1 MFQQITHGIPGSKN
15 KHESDIPTFS
25 IQSTIEQ
32 YYLVRAQVI
41 DELHNQGESELQSLL
56 PEMTEKLCRKMEKR
70 FILYG
75 KVRLEKDTSLLHLND
90 QQWLDM
96 TVELAR
102 YLLDEYQYKTDWNSL
117 NTAVRLSEYLLN
129 NLNVNT
135 ASPKG
140 LAALLQREL
149 QIIQQINA
157 GPYV

>member
-1 MFQQITHGIPGSKN
+1 
-15 KHESDIPTFS
+15 
-25 IQSTIEQ
+25 
-32 YYLVRAQVI
+32 AQ
-41 DELHNQGESELQSLL
+41 
-56 PEMTEKLCRKMEKR
+56 
-70 FILYG
+70 
-75 KVRLEKDTSLLHLND
+75 
-90 QQWLDM
+90 
-96 TVELAR
+96 